1 MHHSFEEILTE
12 RHGTQSFVSY
22 TVCVCTCICAE
33 HTRWLISGHTVSQML
48 NSNSFFH
55 SFEAVCVYAAQGH
68 WFVPDSRLLF
78 TTLSQG
84 GPNPISKFPLSSSS
98 LQGENHL
105 FSFFPSLLLSPA
117 DASQES
123 KAAKAAIKMH
133 LSPLNSAGTRTGAYR
148 YCVLASHSWK
158 QIAEQAASLLC
169 VLKTH

>member
-1 MHHSFEEILTE
+1 MC
-12 RHGTQSFVSY
+12 RN
-22 TVCVCTCICAE
+22 VCT
-33 HTRWLISGHTVSQML
+33 RRRVSGHNVSQTA
-48 NSNSFFH
+48 NSLFH

-105 FSFFPSLLLSPA
+105 SLFSFPFVEAA
-117 DASQES
+117 DASRERR
-123 KAAKAAIKMH
+123 AAKGAIKMH
-133 LSPLNSAGTRTGAYR
+133 LSPLKSAGRREGAYR

>member
-1 MHHSFEEILTE
+1 MKHNPLCLAT
-12 RHGTQSFVSY
+12 
-22 TVCVCTCICAE
+22 CVCRMHAFVRRT
-33 HTRWLISGHTVSQML
+33 HVGLVSGHTVSQTL

-105 FSFFPSLLLSPA
+105 FSFLFSPSLLLSPA

-148 YCVLASHSWK
+148 NCVLASHSWK

>member
-1 MHHSFEEILTE
+1 MHHSLRKYWRECYE
-12 RHGTQSFVSY
+12 TQSFVCACAR
-22 TVCVCTCICAE
+22 VCAD
-33 HTRWLISGHTVSQML
+33 HARWLVSGHTVSQTL

-105 FSFFPSLLLSPA
+105 FFFSSLLLSPA

-133 LSPLNSAGTRTGAYR
+133 LSPLNSTGTRTGTYR

>member
-1 MHHSFEEILTE
+1 MHHSLWRYWRECYE
-12 RHGTQSFVSY
+12 TQSFVFY
-22 TVCVCTCICAE
+22 NVCAD
-33 HTRWLISGHTVSQML
+33 HARWLVSGHTASQSL

-68 WFVPDSRLLF
+68 WFVPDRRLLF

-105 FSFFPSLLLSPA
+105 FSSFFSSLLLSPA

-123 KAAKAAIKMH
+123 KAAIKMH
-133 LSPLNSAGTRTGAYR
+133 LSPLNSAGTRTGDSR